1 MRDRVVDGTTIDGR
15 PRPPLELTGW
25 GRGWRTAISVLVG
38 VLLLLGTFWGNDDDF
53 PFGPFRMF
61 STRNNPDGI
70 VRAARVEAVDT
81 SGRQLVV
88 PDTATGL
95 RRAEIEGQIP
105 RFIQNP
111 SLLGEVARAHDR
123 RRPHEPSY
131 SEVRVVERMH
141 ELRNGGPTGEYVDR
155 VVAVWRRE

>member
-1 MRDRVVDGTTIDGR
+1 MLDRVVGPRTIDGS
-15 PRPPLELTGW
+15 PESPPALTGW
-25 GRGWRTAISVLVG
+25 GRGWRTAIAAAVG
-38 VLLLLGTFWGNDDDF
+38 ALLLLGTFRGDDDDF

-81 SGRQLVV
+81 SGRRLVV
-88 PDTATGL
+88 PDAATGL

-111 SLLGEVARAHDR
+111 SLLGEVARAHGR
-123 RRPHEPSY
+123 RRPHEPS
-131 SEVRVVERMH
+131 
-141 ELRNGGPTGEYVDR
+141 
-155 VVAVWRRE
+155 